1 MKTIEMFLKSHKII
15 KVIVSN
21 ETDINLARIKNYDVI
36 NIHGAKNC
44 SFDTE
49 MIQVIDVIKQDDNDF
64 CKDMSEIAFANRNEQ
79 LLHDSKKMKG
89 VTDNIE
95 ENPELIIRRPEQG
108 RYTYIDDKDSD
119 KGKEIFKDL
128 QNNAQYLIQE
138 NLQKQMERLQ
148 PNLNIPL
155 VKR

>member
-1 MKTIEMFLKSHKII
+1 MKTIEIFLKGHKII
-15 KVIVSN
+15 KAIVSN
-21 ETDINLARIKNYDVI
+21 ETDINLARIKNYDVV

-49 MIQVIDVIKQDDNDF
+49 MIQVIDVIKQDDNDS
-64 CKDMSEIAFANRNEQ
+64 CNDMSEIAFANMNEQ
-79 LLHDSKKMKG
+79 FQHDSEKTKG
-89 VTDNIE
+89 ATYNAE
-95 ENPELIIRRPEQG
+95 ENPELIIHRPEQG
-108 RYTYIDDKDSD
+108 RYTYIDDKTFD
-119 KGKEIFKDL
+119 KGKEMFKDM